1 MEIPESEK
9 SPCSGAVAAAQVIT
23 GMPIRPAQQHST
35 HHDGSGSK
43 KEGPRKRI
51 GILTGGGDCPGLN
64 AVIRAA
70 CLTCSSH
77 DADLFGFKDG
87 FEGLWEEAYEH
98 LNMRDVSDIYN
109 MGGTILGTTNRGHFG
124 FPLQENVVAKA
135 VETYKKLRL
144 DCLICVGGDGTM
156 SIAHTLSQ
164 AGINVIGVPKTID
177 NDLACTDQTFGF
189 DSAVSVVTSAL
200 DRLHTTAFSHHRVM
214 VVEVMGRNAGW
225 IALAAGLAGGANV
238 ILIPEIK
245 WSWETLFKALENRS
259 KGSKRYSLVC
269 VAEGAV
275 LPSGGQIA
283 QEENERLNDKLR
295 LGGVGKYVAEQIEAH
310 TDLEARVTVLG
321 HTQRGGSPSSYD
333 RILATKY
340 GSLAALLAVQGSFS
354 PQKQKQT
361 NQQKEKTKTQKQTRK
376 AMTRT
381 EKIKTNKQQ
390 NPTTTPGKYGQ
401 MVSLRGTEVVA
412 VPITSNM
419 RKQKLVDPL
428 TDQMV
433 LAARNVGT
441 IFGDEQ
447 L

>member
-9 SPCSGAVAAAQVIT
+9 SPCSGVAAAQVIT
-23 GMPIRPAQQHST
+23 GTPIRPAQQHPQ
-35 HHDGSGSK
+35 HDGSGSSSSK

-269 VAEGAV
+269 VAEGAA

-340 GSLAALLAVQGSFS
+340 GSLAALLAVQG
-354 PQKQKQT
+354 
-361 NQQKEKTKTQKQTRK
+361 
-376 AMTRT
+376 
-381 EKIKTNKQQ
+381 
-390 NPTTTPGKYGQ
+390 KYGQ